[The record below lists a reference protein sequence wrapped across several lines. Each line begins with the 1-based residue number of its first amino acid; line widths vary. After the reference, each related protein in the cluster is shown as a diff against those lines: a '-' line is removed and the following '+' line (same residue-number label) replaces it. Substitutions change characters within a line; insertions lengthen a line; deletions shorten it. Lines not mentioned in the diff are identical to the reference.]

1 MRLAAYLLAG
11 LAAGFGAVLWLG
23 VPGLYALSVGHA
35 VAAIGSAAVAT
46 LTAAIGGLMVSDWQA
61 DVQSRHD
68 WAQARL
74 TRTELST
81 SLDVRPAWDMDASY
95 QSSSVNTALQAT
107 FRARRCS
114 QPVQCEGVLVA
125 IPETAGAPLNR
136 DHVGRTGD
144 LSRGA
149 ARRLALKRPIF
160 RNIRRMARSHQGAR
174 LHVKRLAQSACRVAN
189 DASWQQWGTHGVRTT
204 PRVVLSA
211 GRADEI
217 ERLSSSEDGELAR
230 PAEVRLTDLASEAP
244 SCRGP
249 PSVTRGRTP
258 RHKAAMPQQPPVRRA
273 SASPEQGTDPIVRD
287 DLGQPVPVC
296 AAEVNVIEVYLGHLL
311 SDVFESSTADE
322 EGA

>member
-1 MRLAAYLLAG
+1 MRLAAYLLTG

-23 VPGLYALSVGHA
+23 VPGLHALSVGHA

-46 LTAAIGGLMVSDWQA
+46 MTAAIGGLMVSDWQA

-68 WAQARL
+68 WVQAGL
-74 TRTELST
+74 TTTELST
-81 SLDVRPAWDMDASY
+81 SVDVRPAWDIDASY
-95 QSSSVNTALQAT
+95 QSAGVNTALQAI
-107 FRARRCS
+107 FRADRCS
-114 QPVQCEGVLVA
+114 QPVQREGVLVA
-125 IPETAGAPLNR
+125 IPETAGAPLIRNY
-136 DHVGRTGD
+136 VSRTGE

-149 ARRLALKRPIF
+149 ARRLALKRPMF
-160 RNIRRMARSHQGAR
+160 RDVGRMTRSHQGAK
-174 LHVKRLAQSACRVAN
+174 LHVKRHASSTYRVAN
-189 DASWQQWGTHGVRTT
+189 DASWQHWSTYGIRTT

-211 GRADEI
+211 GRVDEI
-217 ERLSSSEDGELAR
+217 ARLSSGENGELAR
-230 PAEVRLTDLASEAP
+230 PAEVGLTDLAREVP

-249 PSVTRGRTP
+249 PSVARGRTP

-287 DLGQPVPVC
+287 DLGQPVPVS

>member
-1 MRLAAYLLAG
+1 MRLAAYLLTG

-23 VPGLYALSVGHA
+23 VPELHALSVGHV
-35 VAAIGSAAVAT
+35 VAAIGSAAVGT

-68 WAQARL
+68 WAQAGL

-107 FRARRCS
+107 FRAHRCS

-125 IPETAGAPLNR
+125 IPKTAGAPLNR

-160 RNIRRMARSHQGAR
+160 RNIGRMTRSHQGAR
-174 LHVKRLAQSACRVAN
+174 LHVKRLAPSPYRVAN
-189 DASWQQWGTHGVRTT
+189 NASWQQWGTHGVTTT
-204 PRVVLSA
+204 PRLVLSA

-217 ERLSSSEDGELAR
+217 AKLNSSENGERAR
-230 PAEVRLTDLASEAP
+230 PAEVGLTDLAGEAP

-249 PSVTRGRTP
+249 PSRRSRMP
-258 RHKAAMPQQPPVRRA
+258 RHKAAMPQQPPVRRS
-273 SASPEQGTDPIVRD
+273 SANPAQGTDPIVRD

-296 AAEVNVIEVYLGHLL
+296 AAEVNVIEAYLGHLL
-311 SDVFESSTADE
+311 SDVFESSIADE